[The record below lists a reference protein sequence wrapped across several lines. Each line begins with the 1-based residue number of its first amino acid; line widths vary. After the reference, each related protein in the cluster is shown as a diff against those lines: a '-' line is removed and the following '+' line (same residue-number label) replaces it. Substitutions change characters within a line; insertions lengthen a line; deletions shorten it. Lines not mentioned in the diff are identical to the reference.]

1 MPNLQPKFITD
12 DKTVRTGEGRLSY
25 LNVFEPVPLEKKMGG
40 GKYSATILIPKTDT
54 VTIDLINKA
63 VANAKRDGTEKLGK
77 SGIIKTPLRD
87 GDEEKPEDPAYE
99 GCYFL
104 KANSLRRPG
113 ILTEKGVPAMDDQ
126 EVYSGCYGYLV
137 CSFYAY
143 NTDGNKGIACSLQHL
158 MKSRDGESF
167 VGRGVSADEAFAD
180 AMYSEDV
187 TDPWEGEDDTL
198 N

>member
-1 MPNLQPKFITD
+1 MPNLTPKFIGD

-25 LNVFEPVPLEKKMGG
+25 LSVFEPIPVERMGG

-63 VANAKRDGTEKLGK
+63 VANAKRDGADKLGK
-77 SGIIKTPLRD
+77 TGVIKTPLRD

-104 KANSLRRPG
+104 KANSMHRPG
-113 ILTEKGVPAMDDQ
+113 ILTGKGVPAMDAQ
-126 EVYSGCYGYLV
+126 EVYSGCYGYMV

-143 NTDGNKGIACSLQHL
+143 SKAGNKGIACSLGHI

-167 VGRGVSADEAFAD
+167 VGRGVSADEAFGD
-180 AMYSEDV
+180 AMYPDNIVDPCADEDA
-187 TDPWEGEDDTL
+187 TL